1 MRLIVGLGNPGS
13 KYVRTRHNAGFL
25 LVDLIGRHLDVDL
38 NRKMFD
44 AEYGEGVLLEES
56 VVLIKPQTFMNL
68 SGRSVKRWLSFYKL
82 SPKDLIVIHD
92 DIDLAPTSV
101 KMRNGGG
108 HGGHN
113 GIRSIVE
120 ETGQSDFFRI
130 KLGVG
135 KPNFESADKENMVT
149 SWVLGTFT
157 EQELENLETVM
168 YRETMLR
175 LKEIFLQDQR
185 SKPKGDSRA

>member
-1 MRLIVGLGNPGS
+1 MKLIVGLGNPGS
-13 KYVRTRHNAGFL
+13 KYARTRHNAGFL
-25 LVDLIGRHLDVDL
+25 LVDLIGQHLGADL